1 MYICINKQ
9 QQKLKKIK
17 MTYQEFTLQA
27 LNTVNNKPS
36 KNDMQFA
43 YVLFCGFNMTVKEAI
58 ETSLNNI

>member
-1 MYICINKQ
+1 VYLCTIKQ
-9 QQKLKKIK
+9 TKKINK

-43 YVLFCGFNMTVKEAI
+43 YILFCGFNMSISEALK
-58 ETSLNNI
+58 TSLSNK